1 MHMVKAIDV
10 RDLIAV
16 CPQGRASFREMFNY
30 AFHVQVCDCSAAFA
44 CYDVVHTLASV
55 LQGDVI
61 ILRNQELCIVASV
74 AEIINDLLGDCAV
87 ELEFKEA
94 SVGTAFARCALTVAV
109 VNKNFHR

>member
-44 CYDVVHTLASV
+44 CYDVIHALASV
-55 LQGDVI
+55 FQGDVI
-61 ILRNQELCIVASV
+61 ILWNQELCIVASV
-74 AEIINDLLGDCAV
+74 AEIINDLFCDCSV
-87 ELEFKEA
+87 ELKFEKA
-94 SVGTAFARCALTVAV
+94 SVGTAFARCALTMAI